1 MNYCVSLENWLE
13 RMQFFL
19 VDSGSTHDFITQ
31 NCVERHNLEG
41 TCSEEKL
48 SMTLADGST
57 VSQQLR
63 RTKPLKMVLGE
74 FGETQ
79 TFTVISLGKYD
90 AILGKPWLTRN
101 NPSVDFCSNE
111 MVKRADTK
119 LLPREEACSI
129 QESDRE
135 EPSGVEINFISGKQA
150 RHELRR
156 GEQGF
161 LAWISDADKETGGR
175 VDMKELID
183 SDSDVSSGQRT
194 KLIDLLDEFSD
205 VIPRSLPSR
214 LPPLRKINHDID
226 LEEGSVPPSRPFY
239 RLSRPELDE
248 LQKQISIL
256 LERGFIEPSKSP
268 YGAPVFFVKK
278 KDGSLRLVCDWRQL
292 NKITVNNEACLPNMD
307 DLFDTVHG
315 CKYFSKLDLHS
326 GYNQVR
332 IREKDIPKTAIHT
345 PLGHFQFKVM
355 EFGLCNAP
363 ATFQSLMNMRFS
375 VLTYESLWLS
385 FLMTSS
391 SSAEHGRNI
400 WNMFVLS

>member
-1 MNYCVSLENWLE
+1 MPKETPAAKTALDRHRTLRSSNDNEDEANQDSEPEISNLRVNDTETQHQLLCFTGKLAGKNAV
-13 RMQFFL
+13 FL
-19 VDSGSTHDFITQ
+19 VDSGSTHDFIAQ
-31 NCVERHNLEG
+31 NFVERHNLEG

-63 RTKPLKMVLGE
+63 RTKRLKMVLGE

-79 TFTVISLGKYD
+79 TFTVFSLGKYD

-111 MVKRADTK
+111 MVKRAGTK
-119 LLPREEACSI
+119 LLPREEASSI

-194 KLIDLLDEFSD
+194 KLL
-205 VIPRSLPSR
+205 
-214 LPPLRKINHDID
+214 
-226 LEEGSVPPSRPFY
+226 
-239 RLSRPELDE
+239 
-248 LQKQISIL
+248 
-256 LERGFIEPSKSP
+256 
-268 YGAPVFFVKK
+268 
-278 KDGSLRLVCDWRQL
+278 
-292 NKITVNNEACLPNMD
+292 
-307 DLFDTVHG
+307 
-315 CKYFSKLDLHS
+315 
-326 GYNQVR
+326 
-332 IREKDIPKTAIHT
+332 
-345 PLGHFQFKVM
+345 
-355 EFGLCNAP
+355 
-363 ATFQSLMNMRFS
+363 TF
-375 VLTYESLWLS
+375 
-385 FLMTSS
+385 
-391 SSAEHGRNI
+391 
-400 WNMFVLS
+400 